1 MSKTE
6 EEKLLLEAWDKIRHW
21 VRTNCSF
28 SGTEEFTIE
37 STPFHWCK
45 LEIFP
50 SGECAASS
58 GSWGNPGEHRPNL
71 LYGHDS
77 YHFSTADNA
86 PSWNGEEGRLESYRK
101 RDLGVDYRKGSSR
114 AHWRRKLP
122 LQESELLEHPE
133 SLTYRK
139 VTIGRIGQSAAEL
152 AVERHPAARRFRDH
166 PARE

>member
-101 RDLGVDYRKGSSR
+101 RDLGVDYRKCEVLYYVLKPLVTNWQYVKTKIN
-114 AHWRRKLP
+114 AKLIEYNTLKNFEP
-122 LQESELLEHPE
+122 
-133 SLTYRK
+133 
-139 VTIGRIGQSAAEL
+139 
-152 AVERHPAARRFRDH
+152 
-166 PARE
+166 